1 MQRIILALLSL
12 LAFSGPGSA
21 QPAGEDAARHMAVA
35 RYYVGRGDHAGAINR
50 LKHVVMQSPSS
61 EHIEEALA
69 RLTEEYLALGVA
81 REAQI
86 TAAALLRR
94 FPDSPWAARALRA
107 LAAAGL
113 APAEGR

>member
-1 MQRIILALLSL
+1 MVRIVLALLAL
-12 LAFSGPGSA
+12 LALSSPGWA
-21 QPAGEDAARHMAVA
+21 QRAAEDAARHMAVA

-50 LKHVVMQSPSS
+50 LKHVVTQSPSS

-69 RLTEEYLALGVA
+69 RLTEEYLALGIA
-81 REAQI
+81 REAQT
-86 TAAALLRR
+86 TAAALIRR

-113 APAEGR
+113 APVEGR